1 MEWRFLVIIFAICL
15 FYPSA
20 AVQEKVCTLLRSV
33 SSCGNGFFMEWGALR
48 QAAIFPCDP
57 FENCALLGNFLGN
70 RVLRYI
76 YLESSRKYSTPE
88 RFGPGII
95 MTKRP
100 LDILDQVLN
109 RQPVIV
115 SLKGGREIR
124 GILQGY
130 DVHMNLV
137 LDKAEEVVNGQVQKV
152 GMLIVRGDNVIYI
165 SPSVE

>member
-1 MEWRFLVIIFAICL
+1 MVKG
-15 FYPSA
+15 S
-20 AVQEKVCTLLRSV
+20 
-33 SSCGNGFFMEWGALR
+33 
-48 QAAIFPCDP
+48 
-57 FENCALLGNFLGN
+57 
-70 RVLRYI
+70 
-76 YLESSRKYSTPE
+76 
-88 RFGPGII
+88 I

-137 LDKAEEVVNGQVQKV
+137 LDKAEEEENGQVQKV
-152 GMLIVRGDNVIYI
+152 GTLIVRGDNVIYI
-165 SPSVE
+165 SPSLEQ

>member
-1 MEWRFLVIIFAICL
+1 
-15 FYPSA
+15 
-20 AVQEKVCTLLRSV
+20 
-33 SSCGNGFFMEWGALR
+33 
-48 QAAIFPCDP
+48 
-57 FENCALLGNFLGN
+57 
-70 RVLRYI
+70 
-76 YLESSRKYSTPE
+76 
-88 RFGPGII
+88 

-115 SLKGGREIR
+115 SLKGKREIR
-124 GILQGY
+124 GVLQGY

-137 LDKAEEVVNGQVQKV
+137 LDKAEEVVDGKVQKV

>member
-1 MEWRFLVIIFAICL
+1 
-15 FYPSA
+15 
-20 AVQEKVCTLLRSV
+20 
-33 SSCGNGFFMEWGALR
+33 
-48 QAAIFPCDP
+48 
-57 FENCALLGNFLGN
+57 
-70 RVLRYI
+70 
-76 YLESSRKYSTPE
+76 
-88 RFGPGII
+88 

-115 SLKGGREIR
+115 SLKGGRELR
-124 GILQGY
+124 GVLQGY

-137 LDKAEEVVNGQVQKV
+137 LDKAEEVSEGGQVRSV